1 MAKFKG
7 VREAFAAAL
16 TDLVVEGKDV
26 YGVFPDSLSAMRAV
40 AFGEKYPERYV
51 ECGIAEQC
59 AVDVAAGMATTGAIP
74 FVGSYA
80 GFLTMRGG
88 EQMRTFVGYTEQNVK
103 FAGFNAGCMGG
114 EREGVTHQFYE
125 DLAFVSSL
133 PNFKI
138 FTPADGNQMY
148 KAVKI
153 AAEIQGP
160 VYLRGGSGKEPTVYA
175 EDAPFSP
182 DGITVWKD
190 YGTDAVIFSCGH
202 VLDRVNAAADML
214 KEKGINVTTADINIL
229 YGDNPAKILDV
240 MAKTDLV
247 VTVEDHNINGG
258 LGSYISRLAT
268 ENRPVKVKRIALEHY
283 SESGPAKELGDKEG
297 FSPENICAVVA
308 KCLGK

>member
-1 MAKFKG
+1 MIMAKFKG

-26 YGVFPDSLSAMRAV
+26 YGVFPDSLSAMRAI

-160 VYLRGGSGKEPTVYA
+160 VYLRGGSGKEPS